1 MVTPMA
7 LKTNQK
13 QRFTSN
19 NIEKLSGISRLS
31 RRTYLSNKKID
42 DLTNKKIDDL
52 SNKKIDES
60 VWNPKFN
67 YDDEDRPSLIA
78 VNFETDSEKP
88 DKILKKVVLPLPF
101 NPTMPCVRCSSKLIV
116 IFCKTGFSL

>member
-31 RRTYLSNKKID
+31 RRTYLSNKKIDDLTNKKID

-88 DKILKKVVLPLPF
+88 DKILTL
-101 NPTMPCVRCSSKLIV
+101 SKSDNI
-116 IFCKTGFSL
+116 